1 MKKLVSIAILMLLT
15 AVSVMAQK
23 TITVDGKTRNYLEYV
38 PSNLGTNRPLLI
50 SCHGMNQDAA
60 YQKGMLK
67 IENIADKEKFV
78 TVFPNGINKA
88 WDISGDQDINF
99 ILALIDKMV
108 KDYGIDRDRVYLSGF
123 SMGGMFTYH
132 AMTKIADK
140 IAAFAPISGYPIYG
154 GTFVSKR
161 PVPIIHTHGTGD
173 DVCTYDKVQGILDG
187 WIKRNG
193 CNTTPTV
200 TKSYGGYAH
209 ITRKEWAGGTNGVK
223 VVLMELANKGHWVSN
238 DGLYTGD
245 EIWKFC
251 KNYSLVQKGPKVT
264 VKYPVAGEPA
274 PSTFTATADVTDAD
288 GTVTQVSYYVDNRLR
303 GRATEAPYA
312 LEIKNLSDGTHT
324 LTVQALDD
332 KGYKGTAT
340 MTITVDSKTGV
351 TTVSDS
357 GNAAASAPV
366 YDLSGKRVDSPKSG
380 NVYIINNKKVIK

>member
-1 MKKLVSIAILMLLT
+1 MKRLASIAILMLLT
-15 AVSVMAQK
+15 VASVMAQK
-23 TITVDGKTRNYLEYV
+23 TITVDGKVRNYLEYV

-50 SCHGMNQDAA
+50 SCHGMSQDAA

-78 TVFPNGINKA
+78 TIFPNGINNA

-99 ILALIDKMV
+99 VLALIDKMV
-108 KDYGIDRDRVYLSGF
+108 KDYGIDRNRVYLSGF

-154 GTFVSKR
+154 ATFTSKR

-173 DVCTYDKVQGILDG
+173 DVVTYDKVQTILDG
-187 WIKRNG
+187 WIKRNN

-200 TKSYGGYAH
+200 TKSYGGYSH
-209 ITRKEWAGGTNGVK
+209 ITRKEWTGGTNGVK

-238 DGLYTGD
+238 DGIYTGD

-251 KNYSLVQKGPKVT
+251 KNYSLVQKGPKVS
-264 VKYPVAGEPA
+264 VKYPLANEAA
-274 PSTFTATADVTDAD
+274 PSTFTAEVNVTDDD
-288 GTVTQVSYYVDNRLR
+288 GTVTQVSYFVDNRLR
-303 GRATEAPYA
+303 GRATEAPYN
-312 LEIKNLSDGTHT
+312 LEIRNLSDGTHT

-332 KGYKGTAT
+332 NGYKGTAT
-340 MTITVDSKTGV
+340 ITITVDSKTGILSV
-351 TTVSDS
+351 NDADNTMKSDAIYTLNGQRTS
-357 GNAAASAPV
+357 SVQKGNI
-366 YDLSGKRVDSPKSG
+366 
-380 NVYIINNKKVIK
+380 YIINNKKVRK